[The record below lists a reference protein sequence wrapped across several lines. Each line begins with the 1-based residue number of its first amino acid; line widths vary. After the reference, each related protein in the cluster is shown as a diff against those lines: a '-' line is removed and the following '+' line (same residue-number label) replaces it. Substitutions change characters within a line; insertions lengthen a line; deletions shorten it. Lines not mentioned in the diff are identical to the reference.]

1 MTELF
6 NDIPIHSV
14 FVWGDELQFIKLS
27 NAIPNIPMHRQKPN
41 CLDLQNHHY
50 CTMSATHRV
59 KIVKTVDQYD
69 DSHIDIE

>member
-14 FVWGDELQFIKLS
+14 FVWGDGLQFIKLS
-27 NAIPNIPMHRQKPN
+27 NAIPNVPMHTQKPN
-41 CLDLQNHHY
+41 CLDLQKHHY
-50 CTMSATHRV
+50 CVMSATHRV

-69 DSHIDIE
+69 DSHIAIE